1 MTADILEL
9 PGVFVSGEWLLEH
22 LDDPRLVLLD
32 AKPTEYEG
40 ESSGILPGARHIELR
55 DLSDPSS
62 GLSYT
67 LADPDTLAAT
77 FAAAGVGDDS
87 TVVAYDH
94 GRGSWAA
101 LFRLRLGAIG
111 FERVAVLDGGPRAWA
126 ADGRPYV
133 ERYTPWPAQPAAL
146 TVRPRPELHAQ
157 IDQVQAA
164 AASGSQLLA
173 NLPPEVFAG
182 EQSPLDRRG
191 HIPGSTNIHQTEFVD
206 AQGRLLERDELRARF
221 VAAGV
226 DVGKPV
232 ITYCNAGISAALG
245 ALVLNELGNHD
256 VAVFDGGL
264 EEWNLDSER
273 PVELGDA
280 QSVSVGS

>member
-9 PGVFVSGEWLLEH
+9 PGLFVSGDWLLEH
-22 LDDPRLVLLD
+22 LDDPRLILLD

-67 LADPDTLAAT
+67 LADPQALAKT

-101 LFRLRLGAIG
+101 LFRLRLRTIG
-111 FERVAVLDGGPRAWA
+111 FERVGVLDGGPRAWA
-126 ADGRPYV
+126 AAGHPYV
-133 ERYTPWPAQPAAL
+133 GSYTPWRVRPATL
-146 TVRPRPELHAQ
+146 TVRPRPELHAR

-164 AASGSQLLA
+164 AGTGQLLA
-173 NLPPEVFAG
+173 NLPPEVLAG
-182 EQSPLDRRG
+182 EQSPL
-191 HIPGSTNIHQTEFVD
+191 
-206 AQGRLLERDELRARF
+206 
-221 VAAGV
+221 
-226 DVGKPV
+226 
-232 ITYCNAGISAALG
+232 
-245 ALVLNELGNHD
+245 
-256 VAVFDGGL
+256 
-264 EEWNLDSER
+264 
-273 PVELGDA
+273 
-280 QSVSVGS
+280 

>member
-9 PGVFVSGEWLLEH
+9 PGLFVSGDWLLAH

-32 AKPTEYEG
+32 AKPTEYPG

-67 LADPDTLAAT
+67 LASPDQLAAG
-77 FAAAGVGDDS
+77 FAAVGVGDDS

-101 LFRLRLGAIG
+101 LIGLRLRAIG
-111 FERVAVLDGGPRAWA
+111 FDRVGVLDGGPRAWA
-126 ADGRPYV
+126 ADGHPYA
-133 ERYTPWPAQPAAL
+133 ESYTPLPSHPAAL
-146 TVRPRPELHAQ
+146 TVRPHPELHAR
-157 IDQVQAA
+157 IDQVRTAA
-164 AASGSQLLA
+164 TDGQLLA

-182 EQSPLDRRG
+182 EHSPLSRPG
-191 HIPGSTNIHQTEFVD
+191 HIPGSTNVHQTDFVD
-206 AQGRLLERDELRARF
+206 AQGRLLPHDELRVRF
-221 VAAGV
+221 AAVGV
-226 DVGKPV
+226 DVDKPV

-245 ALVLNELGNHD
+245 ALVLNELGNQD

-264 EEWNLDSER
+264 EEWNTDPQR
-273 PVELGDA
+273 PVEFGDA
-280 QSVSVGS
+280 HSAGVGS

>member
-9 PGVFVSGEWLLEH
+9 PGLFVNGDWLLEH
-22 LDDPRLVLLD
+22 LDDPRLVVLD
-32 AKPTEYEG
+32 AKPSEYEG

-67 LADPDTLAAT
+67 LADPQTLAAT
-77 FAAAGVGDDS
+77 FAAAGVGDDC

-101 LFRLRLGAIG
+101 LFRLRLRAIG
-111 FERVAVLDGGPRAWA
+111 FERVGVLDGGPRAWA

-133 ERYTPWPAQPAAL
+133 ERYTSWPAQPAAL
-146 TVRPRPELHAQ
+146 TVHPHPELHAR
-157 IDQVQAA
+157 IDQVQLAA
-164 AASGSQLLA
+164 ADGQLVA

-182 EQSPLDRRG
+182 KQSPLERPG
-191 HIPGSTNIHQTEFVD
+191 HIPGSTNVHQTDFVD
-206 AQGRLLERDELRARF
+206 ANGLLLGHDELRARF
-221 VAAGV
+221 AAAGV
-226 DVGKPV
+226 DVDKPV

-245 ALVLNELGNHD
+245 ALVLNELGNQD

-264 EEWNLDSER
+264 EEWNTDPRR
-273 PVELGDA
+273 PVEFGHPRSA
-280 QSVSVGS
+280 VVGS